1 MKASG
6 CGNERQEDL
15 GGGKRVVK
23 NGRKQSETV
32 DERTS
37 IVFNE
42 ATSDAIKSR
51 NGSTNPGRKMPRFA
65 CQNIFC
71 LL

>member
-15 GGGKRVVK
+15 GGGKRVVR
-23 NGRKQSETV
+23 NGKIQSETV

-42 ATSDAIKSR
+42 ATSDANKLR
-51 NGSTNPGRKMPRFA
+51 NGSIYPRWKMPRFA